1 MKLMCLM
8 STQDPKLSDRLICQ
22 AEIHNRQKLNPAYL
36 IKYKM
41 RKKNWLGRSSWKKYV
56 AKFCWQKC

>member
-1 MKLMCLM
+1 MLQVTINLNEINV
-8 STQDPKLSDRLICQ
+8 SNVNSDSKLSDRLICQ

-41 RKKNWLGRSSWKKYV
+41 GKKIGLAGILGRNM
-56 AKFCWQKC
+56 